1 MRISLSLRLFAV
13 LLLAFSCVARA
24 DADTSRH
31 RAVYARINANE
42 GSLQKVTASSGDAS
56 GRISLT
62 GWLDGGEVRKIVA
75 KPGCMG
81 NGTDEYYLENG
92 KPLFV
97 FSTYEK
103 TGKKVEERVYF
114 DGGRIVK
121 WLTTDKAAP
130 VLHGEDYES
139 QASYLTAH
147 CTDFVDALKSKGSG
161 KAAKEARSVDGVF
174 LGIEQGDYAHWNMR
188 ANDGREISL
197 FILRPGSSVSKV
209 LDNPQAFAGRKC
221 RVTWK
226 TSTEHLPEAGGNLQV
241 EQILDVEWT
250 GR

>member
-1 MRISLSLRLFAV
+1 MIRKLPHLSVL
-13 LLLAFSCVARA
+13 LLLAFSCVAVA
-24 DADTSRH
+24 DVDTAH
-31 RAVYARINANE
+31 HKTVYAQINNNGEAF
-42 GSLQKVTASSGDAS
+42 QKVTASASDDS

-62 GWLDGGEVRKIVA
+62 GWLDGVEVRKIVA

-81 NGTDEYYLENG
+81 NGADEYYLENE

-103 TGKKVEERVYF
+103 TGKKVEERIYF

-121 WLTTDKAAP
+121 WLTTDKSAP

-139 QASYLTAH
+139 QAGYLNSH
-147 CTDFVDALKSKGSG
+147 CTDFVAALKSKGTG
-161 KAAKEARSVDGVF
+161 KTAKDAQSVDGVF

-188 ANDGREISL
+188 TADGREMSL
-197 FILRPGSSVSKV
+197 FILRPGTSVSKV
-209 LDNPQAFAGRKC
+209 LDNPDAFAGRKC
-221 RVTWK
+221 RVTWNI
-226 TSTEHLPEAGGNLQV
+226 STENIPEAGGNLQV